1 MFNNLLELPTVR
13 IVDGGHDIAAPI
25 SRLTLH

>member
-13 IVDGGHDIAAPI
+13 LIDGGNDIAAPI